1 MKEKRYIKDI
11 NKNNDYIKLY
21 FRIIKEQ
28 NLYNNKDFLSK
39 YRYEKDYPTKLV
51 FGSYIKQDSILYN
64 LEIPN
69 MLIAANV
76 EYEAYLGIHRMYMSY
91 IAETIVIKLIARL
104 QKQKIIEE
112 NITVTQKKEIIN
124 NIIKK
129 YEKNIKTKR
138 ENPKTTLIQTITAH
152 INNFVITKQK
162 LHDNHVTEILNNM
175 TSKKI
180 NYNYKTL

>member
-1 MKEKRYIKDI
+1 
-11 NKNNDYIKLY
+11 
-21 FRIIKEQ
+21 
-28 NLYNNKDFLSK
+28 
-39 YRYEKDYPTKLV
+39 
-51 FGSYIKQDSILYN
+51 
-64 LEIPN
+64 

-175 TSKKI
+175 SSKKI